1 MSDRTS
7 ALPLCLLFICLA
19 LFLIPGCGGSGNSVS
34 SEEPPVFSPLQVLVP
49 EAPGTNTIGYS
60 PLILDISNISQG
72 YLTAISDV
80 AKSKVYIFDL
90 IDEKKVEIRNCKL
103 KQQHLFCKTMKK

>member
-49 EAPGTNTIGYS
+49 EAPGTNTIG
-60 PLILDISNISQG
+60 
-72 YLTAISDV
+72 
-80 AKSKVYIFDL
+80 
-90 IDEKKVEIRNCKL
+90 
-103 KQQHLFCKTMKK
+103 